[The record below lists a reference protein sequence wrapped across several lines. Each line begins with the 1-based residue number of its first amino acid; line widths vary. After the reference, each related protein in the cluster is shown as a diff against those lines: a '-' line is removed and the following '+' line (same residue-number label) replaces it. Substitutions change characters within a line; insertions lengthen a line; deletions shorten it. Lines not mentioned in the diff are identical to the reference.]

1 MRADIVSGLEFM
13 GIEIDENKNSN
24 RGTVDITK
32 DGAKVKTLVI
42 PTNEELMIA
51 LETQKLI

>member
-1 MRADIVSGLEFM
+1 M
-13 GIEIDENKNSN
+13 GIEINKDKNN
-24 RGTVDITK
+24 TRGTVDITA

-51 LETQKLI
+51 LETQKLV